1 MTAQAPTKGSPV
13 KTPRKTAKDKFRCS
27 WCTSSDLYEN
37 YHDREWGV
45 ALKDPEALF
54 KLLILEGMQ
63 AGLAWIT
70 VLAKREHMHKLF
82 FGFDMAKLAA
92 ASQDDVES
100 WLLDAGIIRHR
111 GKLNAMIGNA
121 QSALE
126 IEDFSGFLWQFAPPK
141 LRTSKNFAV
150 PAQTDESNL
159 MSKALKAK
167 GFRFVGP
174 TICYAFMQSAGM
186 VNDHHP
192 DCWRY
197 ADCQKLLK
205 AALATTSL
213 HLRSI

>member
-1 MTAQAPTKGSPV
+1 MP
-13 KTPRKTAKDKFRCS
+13 
-27 WCTSSDLYEN
+27 
-37 YHDREWGV
+37 
-45 ALKDPEALF
+45 LKDPEALF

-70 VLAKREHMHKLF
+70 VLNKREHMHKLF
-82 FGFDMAKLAA
+82 FGFDMSKVAA
-92 ASQDDVES
+92 ATPDDVES

-121 QSALE
+121 QSALD
-126 IEDFSGFLWQFAPPK
+126 IQDFSGFLWQFAPPK
-141 LRTSKNFAV
+141 LRTNKNFDV

-197 ADCQKLLK
+197 SDCQKLLK
-205 AALATTSL
+205 AALAKT
-213 HLRSI
+213 

>member
-1 MTAQAPTKGSPV
+1 MTAKNLPKDLAKDSPA
-13 KTPRKTAKDKFRCS
+13 KTPKNKTKDKYRCN
-27 WCTSSDLYEN
+27 WCTGSDLYEN
-37 YHDREWGV
+37 YHDQEWGV
-45 ALKDPEALF
+45 PLKDPEALF

-70 VLAKREHMHKLF
+70 VLNKREHMHKLF
-82 FGFDMAKLAA
+82 FGFDMSKVAA
-92 ASQDDVES
+92 ATPGDVES

-121 QSALE
+121 QSALD
-126 IEDFSGFLWQFAPPK
+126 IQDFSGFLWQFAPPK
-141 LRTSKNFAV
+141 LRTNKNFDV
-150 PAQTDESNL
+150 PAQTDKSNL

-197 ADCQKLLK
+197 SDCQKLLK
-205 AALATTSL
+205 AALAIT
-213 HLRSI
+213 

>member
-1 MTAQAPTKGSPV
+1 MTAKNLPKDLAKDSPA
-13 KTPRKTAKDKFRCS
+13 KTPKNKTKDKYRCN
-27 WCTSSDLYEN
+27 WCTGSDLYEN
-37 YHDREWGV
+37 YHDQEWGV
-45 ALKDPEALF
+45 PLKDPEALF

-70 VLAKREHMHKLF
+70 VLNKREHMHKLF
-82 FGFDMAKLAA
+82 FGFDMSKVAA
-92 ASQDDVES
+92 ATPDDVEF

-121 QSALE
+121 QSALD
-126 IEDFSGFLWQFAPPK
+126 IQDFSGFLWQFAPPK
-141 LRTSKNFAV
+141 LRTNKNFDV

-197 ADCQKLLK
+197 SDCQKLLK
-205 AALATTSL
+205 AALAKT
-213 HLRSI
+213 